1 MRKATKL
8 RGSDA
13 ITKFGKLLSGGVLFA
28 TLLFVLLSAAA
39 PFADAAVALPQCAWV
54 YAAKEG
60 EITTSLLQ
68 RSWDLDACAGKY
80 VTLTT
85 MAPALSGFVIP
96 NTHLLVV
103 QYTPTITGLM
113 EGEVRYVSQRLSVM
127 CDVFTPLCK
136 QASVYYVVHGT
147 QNTGPTN
154 DTTTTTTT
162 TTTTAAPIPFAPS
175 CPPDGVLPVV
185 RTNITVPARLEPLSY
200 VDNCLAPRHII
211 ISKVSDTMK
220 KLFYIEKGSILW
232 FDRNAENQDEG
243 VFSVEL
249 TVYCNEVASCF
260 NIQASFTVVK
270 PSLPPTENPPNCSL
284 AYGFRVFFSQNVS
297 LTITPH
303 KEDACPAGQKAVFT
317 LVSPPKYN
325 AEAFQLDN
333 NTGKFYYA
341 APTVQWVTSDVFV
354 FVISCAVDTDGTS
367 HPLCTGLAKIIVTS
381 PPSPTPPPPPP
392 PAKEVECPGNFVFN
406 YEMGNESKTAPN
418 TYNLFLEA
426 GRGENVSFCPG
437 GIYTKAELR
446 TKTSTGNLVGFN
458 NTSGVFQYVSSSKS
472 VDHFDFALTCATGRV
487 CNGSATLQPRKN
499 PTPSP
504 EYPSTVYDLGHIVCR
519 GTCDA
524 SAWRSSPRYP
534 GLFDVTDWPQKGRSH
549 VTPRRDGKS
558 PDDMDFELRME
569 GNALLLRAYTII
581 GNMAARFVT
590 FTPVGDSKS
599 ALLTSAYV
607 PDGAHVSFN
616 ASCLDQQARSG
627 VASDIWTWDDASE
640 TEGGTTL
647 RGHLNTVTDA
657 YKSGENYFQKFGG
670 KHRDCDVYRSD
681 PCKYAP
687 MLTPASTTG
696 VSIANDANAEGVID
710 WKLYVNNC
718 EATWVGNVSLN
729 RLRMLRNSTT
739 NEPLFKAVNKSLLV
753 GTIYTQVVKPA
764 SWVPP
769 YKGILSMQRAYTVRI
784 SIDDSVGTEVEVFQ
798 VKSSAGVQAEV
809 ATKTNKVENISR
821 IQSKLSSVV
830 ELPGS
835 ENGLF
840 QGSFN
845 VSIDVRF
852 AAAKDP
858 ITGERLYGYALLIYP
873 YQLNYS
879 HIKYSVPMLVHL
891 NATQLRATEVQL
903 LNASWT
909 TPNLHDCAQCTGK
922 AVTCAGTGS
931 GLNLDCDPVI
941 RFEPAGNVS
950 LFHESGLTSE
960 SEGQFLNISLI
971 ARVVGSGTAL
981 SATGHPEGS
990 FALRLRFP
998 DSETIVVHVK
1008 QLAYITGVN
1017 TITHYALCR
1026 SSAYWPVPDVLGGS
1040 VPANPF
1046 NSSQLLHDIFTQ
1058 PLNGKDKTKKKP
1070 YYGVPKPLHSDAFCA
1085 ANINPHRPGHIFLNS
1100 TTTIVTDDGVDA
1112 EAQSGSS
1119 TVQLSLCTAPDE
1131 QVYGVTD
1138 WVYLTLR
1145 DQLKPLNTSILA
1157 KMSLEYLI
1165 LSVDA
1170 KDVLGVFH
1178 SNSSDNNIRESK
1190 LYFVL
1195 DGASLP
1201 DKMND
1206 GELGEEA
1213 ERQHW
1218 MGETP
1223 IGNSTVYLRWEKYA
1237 AYLHYRRIY
1246 LRLCPSNNQ
1255 DEECV
1260 HEPFHFAFVPGSLL
1274 YRGSPVRVTFH
1285 LHAGVRYT
1293 STDDVGESWV
1303 EEHIARIPVSAQIS
1317 SALRFDRDVYTPRV
1331 VPRSTGGLSKKSAR
1345 ALFVILA
1352 LSIVAVLVAAIY
1364 IEIYYKRV
1372 LRVAKRRLRHHPNC
1386 SENRLDKRGP
1396 PGVIFSP
1403 LEDKDGR
1410 AWRDGVEM
1418 AGAASGGR
1426 SANQLT
1432 PKESPESPG
1441 IRTGYG
1447 VVQVE
1452 PARAQVSED
1461 NFGGETSPTSSPQL
1475 RVE

>member
-1 MRKATKL
+1 MRKPTKL
-8 RGSDA
+8 RGSAA
-13 ITKFGKLLSGGVLFA
+13 IVKCGRLLPGGVLFVA
-28 TLLFVLLSAAA
+28 LLFVLLSAAA
-39 PFADAAVALPQCAWV
+39 PFAGAAVALPQCAWV
-54 YAAKEG
+54 YTAKEG
-60 EITTSLLQ
+60 ETTISVLRRL
-68 RSWDLDACAGKY
+68 WDIDACAGKY
-80 VTLTT
+80 VTLAT
-85 MAPALSGFVIP
+85 MDSPLSGFVIP
-96 NTHLLVV
+96 NAHFLVV
-103 QYTPTITGLM
+103 QYTPTITDLM
-113 EGEVRYVSQRLSVM
+113 EGEVRYVSQQLSVM

-136 QASVYYVVHGT
+136 QASVYYVVYGI
-147 QNTGPTN
+147 QKAGPTN
-154 DTTTTTTT
+154 DTTTTTV
-162 TTTTAAPIPFAPS
+162 APAPVAPS
-175 CPPDGVLPVV
+175 CPPGGVLPLV
-185 RTNITVPARLEPLSY
+185 RTNITVPAWLEPLSY

-232 FDRNAENQDEG
+232 FDRNAENQDSG
-243 VFSVEL
+243 NFSVEL

-260 NIQASFTVVK
+260 NIQATFAVVR
-270 PSLPPTENPPNCSL
+270 PLPPPTENPPNCSL
-284 AYGFRVFFSQNVS
+284 AYGFHVGFLQNVS

-325 AEAFQLDN
+325 AEAFRLDK
-333 NTGKFYYA
+333 NTGKFDYA
-341 APTVQWVTSDVFV
+341 APTGPRVTSDVFA
-354 FVISCAVDTDGTS
+354 FVISCAEDTGGTI
-367 HPLCTGLAKIIVTS
+367 HPLCTGRADILVTS
-381 PPSPTPPPPPP
+381 PPSPTPTPPP
-392 PAKEVECPGNFVFN
+392 PAKEVECPGNFVFD
-406 YEMGNESKTAPN
+406 YEMGNESKTAPS

-426 GRGENVSFCPG
+426 RRGENVSFCPS
-437 GIYTKAELR
+437 GIYVNAELR
-446 TKTSTGNLVGFN
+446 TKTGTGNLVGFN
-458 NTSGVFQYVSSSKS
+458 NKTGVFQYVSSTKS
-472 VDHFDFALTCATGRV
+472 VDHFDFALTCATGGV
-487 CNGSATLQPRKN
+487 CRGSVTLQPRKN
-499 PTPSP
+499 PTPPP

-524 SAWRSSPRYP
+524 SAWRTSPRYP
-534 GLFDVTDWPQKGRSH
+534 GLFDVTDGPQKGRSH

-590 FTPVGDSKS
+590 FAPVGGPKS

-607 PDGAHVSFN
+607 PNGAHVSFN
-616 ASCLDQQARSG
+616 ASCLDQQATSG
-627 VASDIWTWDDASE
+627 LASDIWTWDDASE
-640 TEGGTTL
+640 TEGGNTL

-670 KHRDCDVYRSD
+670 KHRDCDVYRSN

-687 MLTPASTTG
+687 MLTPAS
-696 VSIANDANAEGVID
+696 IANDANAEGAID

-729 RLRMLRNSTT
+729 HLRMLRNSAT
-739 NEPLFKAVNKSLLV
+739 NEPLFKAVNESLLV

-769 YKGILSMQRAYTVRI
+769 YKGVMSMQRAYTVRI
-784 SIDDSVGTEVEVFQ
+784 SIDDSVGTEVEVSQ
-798 VKSSAGVQAEV
+798 MKSLAGVQTEG
-809 ATKTNKVENISR
+809 ATKMNKVENILR
-821 IQSKLSSVV
+821 IQSKFLSVV
-830 ELPGS
+830 ELSRS

-840 QGSFN
+840 QDSFN

-858 ITGERLYGYALLIYP
+858 MTGERLYGYALLIYP

-891 NATQLRATEVQL
+891 NATQLRVREVQL
-903 LNASWT
+903 LNASWR
-909 TPNLHDCAQCTGK
+909 TPNLQDCAQCTGK
-922 AVTCAGTGS
+922 AVTCAGTES

-950 LFHESGLTSE
+950 LFHESGLASE
-960 SEGQFLNISLI
+960 HEGQFLNISLI
-971 ARVVGSGTAL
+971 ARVVGTGTAL

-990 FALRLRFP
+990 FALRLLFS
-998 DSETIVVHVK
+998 DSETIVIRVK

-1026 SSAYWPVPDVLGGS
+1026 SSAYWPVADVLGGS

-1046 NSSQLLHDIFTQ
+1046 NSSQLLHDILTQ
-1058 PLNGKDKTKKKP
+1058 PLDGKDKTKKKS

-1100 TTTIVTDDGVDA
+1100 TTTIVTDDGVDR
-1112 EAQSGSS
+1112 EAQSGPS

-1145 DQLKPLNTSILA
+1145 DQLKPLNTSTLA

-1178 SNSSDNNIRESK
+1178 SNNGDSNIRKSR
-1190 LYFVL
+1190 LHFVL

-1201 DKMND
+1201 DRMND
-1206 GELGEEA
+1206 GALGEEA

-1223 IGNSTVYLRWEKYA
+1223 MGNSTVYLRWEQYA

-1246 LRLCPSNNQ
+1246 LRSCPSNKQ
-1255 DEECV
+1255 GEECV
-1260 HEPFHFAFVPGSLL
+1260 NEPFHFAFVPGALL
-1274 YRGSPVRVTFH
+1274 YRGSRVRVTFH
-1285 LHAGVRYT
+1285 LHVGVRYT
-1293 STDDVGESWV
+1293 STDDLGESWV
-1303 EEHIARIPVSAQIS
+1303 EEHVARIPVSAQIS

-1345 ALFVILA
+1345 VLFVILA
-1352 LSIVAVLVAAIY
+1352 LGIVAVLAAAIY
-1364 IEIYYKRV
+1364 IEIYYRRV
-1372 LRVAKRRLRHHPNC
+1372 LRVAKRRLRQHPNC
-1386 SENRLDKRGP
+1386 NENRVDERRPL
-1396 PGVIFSP
+1396 GVVFSP
-1403 LEDKDGR
+1403 LRDKDAR
-1410 AWRDGVEM
+1410 ASPDGFEI
-1418 AGAASGGR
+1418 ASAASGGR
-1426 SANQLT
+1426 LAKQLT
-1432 PKESPESPG
+1432 LKELSESSG
-1441 IRTGYG
+1441 IQTGYG

-1452 PARAQVSED
+1452 PSRAQVSED
-1461 NFGGETSPTSSPQL
+1461 DFGGETSPTSSPQP